1 MYGEELMAK
10 KKQICKLRRLIGAW
24 LLSLTVAVCVNV
36 FGEAA
41 VPARQSEAELLRR
54 IKTIDWP
61 KAYREQDV
69 GLLDKIL
76 AEEFERIGD
85 DGRRSS
91 KRDEMEY
98 VRKNRPSYSAFSFE
112 ITRLEVFEN
121 GTAIVSGVGDV
132 RGRDAKGSYTT
143 RYSSSNVFIKRG
155 GEWKAVAS
163 HVSGITTKYE

>member
-1 MYGEELMAK
+1 MAK
-10 KKQICKLRRLIGAW
+10 KKLNYKLCCLIGAW
-24 LLSLTVAVCVNV
+24 LLLPMGVVCVNA
-36 FGEAA
+36 FGGATA
-41 VPARQSEAELLRR
+41 SARQSDAELLRR
-54 IKTIDWP
+54 IKTVDWP

-91 KRDEMEY
+91 KREEMEY
-98 VRKNRPSYSAFSFE
+98 IRKNRPSYSTFRFE

-132 RGRDAKGSYTT
+132 RGRDARGSYAT

-155 GEWKAVAS
+155 GVWKAVAS

>member
-1 MYGEELMAK
+1 MVK
-10 KKQICKLRRLIGAW
+10 KKQIYKLFCLIGAW
-24 LLSLTVAVCVNV
+24 LLLLMVAVCVNV
-36 FGEAA
+36 VGEAT
-41 VPARQSEAELLRR
+41 VLARQSDAELLRR
-54 IKTIDWP
+54 IKTVDWP

-69 GLLDKIL
+69 SLLDQIL
-76 AEEFERIGD
+76 AEEFERIGA

-98 VRKNRPSYSAFSFE
+98 IRKNRPSYSTFSFE

-132 RGRDAKGSYTT
+132 RGRDAKGSYAT
-143 RYSSSNVFIKRG
+143 RYSSSNVFIRRG
-155 GEWKAVAS
+155 GGWKAVAS

>member
-1 MYGEELMAK
+1 MAK
-10 KKQICKLRRLIGAW
+10 KNLNYKLRCLVGTS
-24 LLSLTVAVCVNV
+24 LLLLLAAVCVNV
-36 FGEAA
+36 FGAA
-41 VPARQSEAELLRR
+41 TVLARQSDAELLRR
-54 IKTIDWP
+54 IKTVDWP

-98 VRKNRPSYSAFSFE
+98 IRKNRPSYSTFRFE
-112 ITRLEVFEN
+112 VTRLEVFEN